1 MKVGEYP
8 ANRDHTLSMANYKK
22 ILGKDASFNM
32 KEKWA
37 ALVKSNEGELWAAW
51 RHFVRV

>member
-22 ILGKDASFNM
+22 ILRKDARFKV
-32 KEKWA
+32 KEEWGCFGQ
-37 ALVKSNEGELWAAW
+37 E
-51 RHFVRV
+51 